1 MIYVIS
7 AFVSFISCFLKGFQH
22 KNVIGN
28 HLKSVF
34 FTSYAMAAFDVA
46 AVTLIV
52 KGGWPIAISAGF
64 GASCGMIVAIKF
76 HDRILGNGK
85 KSGVSSS
92 TQDKEGPTT

>member
-7 AFVSFISCFLKGFQH
+7 IMVSFVAVSLKGFQH

-34 FTSYAMAAFDVA
+34 FTSYLMAAFDVA

-52 KGGWPIAISAGF
+52 KGGWPIAITSGT
-64 GASCGMIVAIKF
+64 GAAFGMIAAIKL
-76 HDRILGNGK
+76 HDWVFRK
-85 KSGVSSS
+85 
-92 TQDKEGPTT
+92 